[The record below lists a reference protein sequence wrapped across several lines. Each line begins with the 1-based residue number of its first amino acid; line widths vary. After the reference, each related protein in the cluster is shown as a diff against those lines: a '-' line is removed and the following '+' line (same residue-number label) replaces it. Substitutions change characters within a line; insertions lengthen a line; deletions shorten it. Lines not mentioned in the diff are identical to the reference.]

1 MARIILGLAAL
12 LVLAFGV
19 SPLRAC
25 INDRAV
31 KQAEREFRSQYHEEA
46 PDSSSYDQPSA
57 SWSQFTSASFYGGG
71 AVLMLGATV
80 TVLVPRKRS

>member
-1 MARIILGLAAL
+1 VARKIVGLAAL

-31 KQAEREFRSQYHEEA
+31 KQAEREFKSQYHEEVLESDSYA
-46 PDSSSYDQPSA
+46 RPSSSWGQV
-57 SWSQFTSASFYGGG
+57 TSATFFGGG
-71 AVLMLGATV
+71 AVLMVGATCMV
-80 TVLVPRKRS
+80 IVPRNRA